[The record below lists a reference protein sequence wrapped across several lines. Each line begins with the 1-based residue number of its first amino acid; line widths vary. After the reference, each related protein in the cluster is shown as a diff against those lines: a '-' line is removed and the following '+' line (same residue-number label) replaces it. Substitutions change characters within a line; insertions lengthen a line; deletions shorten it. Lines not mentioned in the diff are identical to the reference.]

1 MSEKVQKPKE
11 FLELTPEEIQQ
22 IERQKKITL
31 RSSYMMD
38 FTKKKIDK
46 SHGFGKINAFV
57 DGDRLNPKLI
67 QTGNDPN
74 SLYIKKN
81 QAILSKSKTG
91 VTTYQW
97 DFCGLKLKNK
107 GRSRSMLW
115 ELKNVEHNC
124 IKLLLLNI
132 FLWFMVS
139 IIIKLNLSKLILN

>member
-1 MSEKVQKPKE
+1 MSKKVQKSKDV
-11 FLELTPEEIQQ
+11 LELTPEEIEQ
-22 IERQKKITL
+22 IERQNKITL

-81 QAILSKSKTG
+81 YAILSKSKTG
-91 VTTYQW
+91 ITTYQW

-107 GRSRSMLW
+107 GKSRYML
-115 ELKNVEHNC
+115 
-124 IKLLLLNI
+124 
-132 FLWFMVS
+132 
-139 IIIKLNLSKLILN
+139 

>member
-1 MSEKVQKPKE
+1 MSTKIPKAEE
-11 FLELTPEEIQQ
+11 FAGLSRDEIEQ
-22 IERQKKITL
+22 IERQNRCTL
-31 RSSYMMD
+31 RSSYMME

-132 FLWFMVS
+132 FLWFMV
-139 IIIKLNLSKLILN
+139 K

>member
-1 MSEKVQKPKE
+1 MSKKSANKRMQLDVVQGNFNEKNE
-11 FLELTPEEIQQ
+11 FVAEKGVEIKKGIVKQLTPEEIQQ

-107 GRSRSMLW
+107 GRSRSML
-115 ELKNVEHNC
+115 
-124 IKLLLLNI
+124 
-132 FLWFMVS
+132 
-139 IIIKLNLSKLILN
+139 

>member
-1 MSEKVQKPKE
+1 MSKNVQKQKE
-11 FLELTPEEIQQ
+11 YHELTPEEIEL
-22 IERQKKITL
+22 IERQNKTTL
-31 RSSYMMD
+31 RSSYMMN

-57 DGDRLNPKLI
+57 DGDRLNPKLA

-81 QAILSKSKTG
+81 YAILSKSKTG

-107 GRSRSMLW
+107 GRSRAML
-115 ELKNVEHNC
+115 
-124 IKLLLLNI
+124 
-132 FLWFMVS
+132 
-139 IIIKLNLSKLILN
+139 

>member
-1 MSEKVQKPKE
+1 MSKKVQKSKDVI
-11 FLELTPEEIQQ
+11 ELTQEEIEQ
-22 IERQKKITL
+22 IETQNKITL

-81 QAILSKSKTG
+81 YAILSKSKTG
-91 VTTYQW
+91 ITTYQW

-107 GRSRSMLW
+107 GKSRYML
-115 ELKNVEHNC
+115 
-124 IKLLLLNI
+124 
-132 FLWFMVS
+132 
-139 IIIKLNLSKLILN
+139 